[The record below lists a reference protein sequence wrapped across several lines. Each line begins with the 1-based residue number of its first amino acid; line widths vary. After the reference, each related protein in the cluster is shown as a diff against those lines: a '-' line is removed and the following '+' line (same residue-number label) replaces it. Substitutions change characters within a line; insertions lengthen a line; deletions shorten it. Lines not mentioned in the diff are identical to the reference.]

1 MIGFITPFI
10 PDANEPSARSTSL
23 EHVAYPLNDFWCM
36 QAVHHQWSTHVPTR
50 VGYHRTVKSPVILTG
65 SIHSPVILEN
75 KVPSPTVQSSG
86 GSSVEVP
93 PEISVPGGH
102 ACNACSISAISR

>member
-1 MIGFITPFI
+1 MTGFITQFI
-10 PDANEPSARSTSL
+10 PDANEPSVRITSL
-23 EHVAYPLNDFWCM
+23 EYVAYPVHDFGACKGF
-36 QAVHHQWSTHVPTR
+36 HHQWSTHVPTR